1 MIPNAVTA
9 NPADTMIQ
17 LAGGCAIQAS
27 LQAAA
32 RLGVADVLNDVPQSA
47 AALASAVGAQPDP
60 LDRALRLL
68 ASYGVFEKVDGL
80 WAHTPTS
87 RLLRKDHPQSMRAL
101 VLMLGDPAFWT
112 CLGELDHSV
121 RTGLAVADKVLDG
134 GVWGHFRSH
143 PEKARIFDDAMTGKA
158 HGQIAGVLAAYD
170 FSAFDV
176 VADIGGGR
184 GHLVKA
190 IVDGTPGVRGVLF
203 DQAHVIEAASDIA
216 SDRLTLQA
224 GDFFKG
230 ALPSADAYLLME
242 VIHDWN
248 DERST
253 AILSAVRSAA
263 KPAAKVLL
271 IESIIA
277 ETPGPSWPKIL
288 DLWMLAIGGKQ
299 RTQRE
304 YAELLRAAG
313 FTFTREI
320 ETFAGVSIVEGT
332 IA

>member
-1 MIPNAVTA
+1 MVPGTVTA
-9 NPADTMIQ
+9 NPADTLAQ

-27 LQAAA
+27 LQAIA
-32 RLGVADVLNDVPQSA
+32 RLGVADALNDVPQSA
-47 AALASAVGAQPDP
+47 AALASAVGAEADP

-68 ASYGVFEKVDGL
+68 ASYGVFEKVDDL

-87 RLLRKDHPQSMRAL
+87 RLLRKDHPQSMVAL
-101 VLMLGDPAFWT
+101 VLMLGDPVFWT
-112 CLGELDHSV
+112 CLGELDYGV
-121 RTGLAVADKVLDG
+121 RTGRAVADKVLDG

-143 PEKARIFDDAMTGKA
+143 PEKARIFDAAMTGKA
-158 HGQIAGVLAAYD
+158 HGQVAGVLAAYD
-170 FSAFDV
+170 FSGFDV

-190 IVDGTPGVRGVLF
+190 IVDTTPNVRGVLF
-203 DQAHVIEAASDIA
+203 DQAHVVEAASDIT

-224 GDFFKG
+224 GDFFSS
-230 ALPSADAYLLME
+230 ALPSADVYLLME

-253 AILSAVRSAA
+253 AILKAVRSAA
-263 KPAAKVLL
+263 RPGARVLL

-277 ETPGPSWPKIL
+277 ETPDPSWPKIL

-304 YAELLRAAG
+304 YAELLSAAG

-320 ETFAGVSIVEGT
+320 ETFAGVSIIEGT
-332 IA
+332 VG

>member
-1 MIPNAVTA
+1 MVSTTVTA
-9 NPADTMIQ
+9 NPADTLAQ

-27 LQAAA
+27 LQAIA
-32 RLGVADVLNDVPQSA
+32 RLGVADVLDDVPQSA
-47 AALASAVGAQPDP
+47 AALASAVGAQADP

-68 ASYGVFEKVDGL
+68 ASYGVFEQVDRL
-80 WAHTPTS
+80 WAHTPVS
-87 RLLRKDHPQSMRAL
+87 RLLRRDHPQSMVAL
-101 VLMLGDPAFWT
+101 VRMLGDPAFWT
-112 CLGELDHSV
+112 CLGELDYSV

-134 GVWGHFRSH
+134 GVWGYFRSN

-158 HGQIAGVLAAYD
+158 HGQVAGVLAAYD
-170 FSAFDV
+170 FSVFDV

-190 IVDGTPGVRGVLF
+190 IVDQTPTVRGVLF
-203 DQAHVIEAASDIA
+203 DQAHVIDVAKGIA

-230 ALPSADAYLLME
+230 SLPSADAYVLME

-253 AILSAVRSAA
+253 AILKSVRSAA
-263 KPAAKVLL
+263 KPSARVLL
-271 IESIIA
+271 IESIIT

-320 ETFAGVSIVEGT
+320 ETFAGVSIIEGT
-332 IA
+332 AA